1 MLLAVSNEAEI
12 RNSFARLLAAA
23 FPRNWHVETDGPVKP
38 QGPDAWLT
46 ITPPAG
52 RPQRFAVEI
61 KSRFEPRDLDYLAR
75 QTAGWNTEAPVVLVT
90 PHLSERSRELLIEH
104 GFSYADLAGNMRLSG
119 DAVFIEQTGREPQ
132 KSIRT
137 RIIPAS
143 LRGPLTGRVV
153 RYVCEAV
160 PPLGVRQIA
169 GATNAPPGN
178 VSRILRYLEKERFVH
193 LDVRRRIAA
202 VEWEPLLRS
211 WGQELGKTRVMRSFL
226 EPRGISA
233 VLKRLSGMNV
243 PYSLT
248 GSFAASQ
255 IVPVALASAIDIYAS
270 DIDELASRIN
280 ATIPDE
286 MGNVRLIQAYDDVV
300 FQRTISQN
308 GLLLANPVQIAAD
321 LRTLPSRSEDEY
333 SELII
338 WMKEHERVWR
348 VA

>member
-1 MLLAVSNEAEI
+1 MLLAVSNETEL
-12 RNSFARLLAAA
+12 RNRFAGLFAAA
-23 FPRNWHVETDGPVKP
+23 LPRNWRVETMGPSKP
-38 QGPDAWLT
+38 QGPDAWLAV
-46 ITPPAG
+46 TPPAG
-52 RPQRFAVEI
+52 CEQRFAIEM

-75 QTAGWNTEAPVVLVT
+75 QTASWNIKGPIVLVT
-90 PHLSERSRELLIEH
+90 PHLSERSRELLAEH

-119 DAVFIEQTGREPQ
+119 DTVFIERTGREP
-132 KSIRT
+132 KRTVRT
-137 RIIPAS
+137 RIVAAS

-153 RYVCEAV
+153 RYVCEAI

-169 GATNAPPGN
+169 SGTNAPPGN

-193 LDVRRRIAA
+193 LDDRRRIAT
-202 VEWEPLLRS
+202 VDWEPLLRS
-211 WGQELGKTRVMRSFL
+211 WGQELGRTRVVRSFL

-233 VLKRLSGMNV
+233 VLKRLAGTETT
-243 PYSLT
+243 YSLT

-255 IVPVALASAIDIYAS
+255 IVPVALASAIDIYAE

-280 ATIPDE
+280 ANIPDE

-300 FQRTISQN
+300 FQRTISRN
-308 GLLLANPVQIAAD
+308 GLILANPVQIAAD

-338 WMKEHERVWR
+338 WMKEHEGLWR